1 MFQEWDDLSFP
12 LHVEILIIQMYF
24 NLRKPLLMFVSHL
37 YCSIRI
43 ILATTENNTA
53 QFNIL
58 DMFQL

>member
-1 MFQEWDDLSFP
+1 MFQEWDNLSFP

-24 NLRKPLLMFVSHL
+24 NLRKPLLMFVSRL
-37 YCSIRI
+37 YRSIRI